1 MEHPQKG
8 TKELNQDQGT
18 NVKSDL
24 KVDRCLYTVYCR
36 KEDLKTSIELN
47 IVQSTSA
54 LCKLL
59 QKKTKATE
67 ITIELMRTHGL
78 LQKKDLVKIL
88 GKGELTAKLK
98 VTAHAFSKTAIAAI
112 EKVGG
117 SVTILNAP
125 KEIAPETAVEA
136 THSEE

>member
-1 MEHPQKG
+1 MPIYRLLPKRG
-8 TKELNQDQGT
+8 FK
-18 NVKSDL
+18 
-24 KVDRCLYTVYCR
+24 
-36 KEDLKTSIELN
+36 N
-47 IVQSTSA
+47 INRVEYSAINISTLQA
-54 LCKLL
+54 LAE
-59 QKKTKATE
+59 KTKATE

-88 GKGELTAKLK
+88 GKGELTAKLM

-125 KEIAPETAVEA
+125 KEEVAPKAAVEPIILKNNS
-136 THSEE
+136 HKKQ